1 MNNVQF
7 KARYRGIIAGK
18 YLDEADRITI
28 TDVWQILD
36 ANQKQQMN
44 RLVERKDWSRFGK
57 AVETV
62 RKNIAIAQADVRI
75 DELIVDGQITISDEL
90 DEIIE

>member
-7 KARYRGIIAGK
+7 KARYRGIIAQK
-18 YLDEADRITI
+18 YLDENDRITI

-36 ANQKQQMN
+36 ATQKQQMN

-62 RKNIAIAQADVRI
+62 RKNIAIAQADARI
-75 DELIVDGQITISDEL
+75 DVIVADGAVSILNEL